1 MRLPLILFLLAAVI
15 PIFFGKI
22 RSAPFW
28 LSLQA
33 IALGWNGIAHSDG
46 MSAHALLALLD
57 VIAVRAIAA
66 PLLLRRAIHLRGD
79 PNLDLMPSNLFA
91 WVIGIALIVLA
102 FEFGGSA
109 TTDVGALALGVVG
122 AMVAI
127 ALLLLSTNDALPA
140 QLVAVLFMENGI
152 AVFESLLPEPW
163 PLPVHGALTVVYL
176 VTVGVGG
183 WLIGTPAAAA
193 VGATTAAAGSSGSSE
208 SSVPGET

>member
-1 MRLPLILFLLAAVI
+1 MGRNLMRLPLILFLLAAVI
-15 PIFFGKI
+15 PVFFGKI

-33 IALGWNGIAHSDG
+33 IALGWNGVAHSDG
-46 MSAHALLALLD
+46 MSGHALVALLD
-57 VIAVRAIAA
+57 VIAVRAVVA

-102 FEFGGSA
+102 FEFGGAA

-176 VTVGVGG
+176 VTVGVGS

-193 VGATTAAAGSSGSSE
+193 TSE
-208 SSVPGET
+208 SSVPGETP

>member
-1 MRLPLILFLLAAVI
+1 MRLPLIFFLMAAVI

-22 RSAPFW
+22 RSTPFW

-46 MSAHALLALLD
+46 MSGHALVALID
-57 VIAVRAIAA
+57 VIAVRAVAA

-193 VGATTAAAGSSGSSE
+193 ATATTSE
-208 SSVPGET
+208 SSVPGETP

>member
-15 PIFFGKI
+15 PVFFGKI

-33 IALGWNGIAHSDG
+33 IALGWNGLAHSG
-46 MSAHALLALLD
+46 GISGHALVALLD
-57 VIAVRAIAA
+57 VIAVRALLA
-66 PLLLRRAIHLRGD
+66 PLLLRRAIHLRGE

-102 FEFGGSA
+102 FEFGGGA
-109 TTDVGALALGVVG
+109 MTDGGALALGVVG

-127 ALLLLSTNDALPA
+127 ALLLLSTNNALPA

-176 VTVGVGG
+176 VTVGVGS
-183 WLIGTPAAAA
+183 WLIGTP
-193 VGATTAAAGSSGSSE
+193 TTAAASSE
-208 SSVPGET
+208 SGVPGEMR

>member
-33 IALGWNGIAHSDG
+33 IALGWNGVAHSEA
-46 MSAHALLALLD
+46 MSAHALVALLD
-57 VIAVRAIAA
+57 VIIVRAVVA
-66 PLLLRRAIHLRGD
+66 PFLLRRAIHARGD

-176 VTVGVGG
+176 ATVGVGS
-183 WLIGTPAAAA
+183 WLIGTPAASDTASHA
-193 VGATTAAAGSSGSSE
+193 TGAPT
-208 SSVPGET
+208 VPGEQP